1 MQKALCELVIHR
13 ILYAIIKYQ
22 FIFVTNEQ
30 TLIRKT
36 FYKYKG
42 NI

>member
-1 MQKALCELVIHR
+1 MQKVLCELVIHR

-22 FIFVTNEQ
+22 FTFVTYER
-30 TLIRKT
+30 TLIHKT